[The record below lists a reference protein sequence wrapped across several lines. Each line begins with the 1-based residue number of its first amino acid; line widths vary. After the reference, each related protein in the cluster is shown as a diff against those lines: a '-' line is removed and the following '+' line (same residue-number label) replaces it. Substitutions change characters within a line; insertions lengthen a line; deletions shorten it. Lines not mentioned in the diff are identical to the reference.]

1 MELDPDSAEKPK
13 KPKNFRFYRL
23 TLLGFAALSLCGW
36 TLAAAINIDAGE
48 NQEFGQGVIQAVAC
62 DQYITIE
69 PKSVM
74 NQSSGLYFLQSVR
87 IADIANQLV
96 GSRITVDVFDNSNE
110 SVLSTPITFSYS
122 VAYGQG
128 LVFLNSSW
136 PSTSSYDYSTAG
148 GGINNE
154 NGRSSIIFT
163 DLTGPDGLEVPTA
176 GGLTFTLQT
185 SGIGNC

>member
-1 MELDPDSAEKPK
+1 MELDPEFTEKPK
-13 KPKNFRFYRL
+13 RLKRFRIYRVL
-23 TLLGFAALSLCGW
+23 LLGFAALSFTGW
-36 TLAAAINIDAGE
+36 AFSAGININSGQT
-48 NQEFGQGVIQAVAC
+48 QEFGQGLIQAVGC

-74 NQSSGLYFLQSVR
+74 NQTSGLYFLQSVR

-96 GSRITVDVFDNSNE
+96 GSTITVDVINNSNA
-110 SVLSTPITFSYS
+110 SVLSRPIRFSYS
-122 VAYGQG
+122 LAFGQG

-136 PSTSSYDYSTAG
+136 PSSSSYDYSTPG

-154 NGRSSIIFT
+154 NGNSSIIFT
-163 DLTGPDGLEVPTA
+163 DLTGPDGLDVPTA